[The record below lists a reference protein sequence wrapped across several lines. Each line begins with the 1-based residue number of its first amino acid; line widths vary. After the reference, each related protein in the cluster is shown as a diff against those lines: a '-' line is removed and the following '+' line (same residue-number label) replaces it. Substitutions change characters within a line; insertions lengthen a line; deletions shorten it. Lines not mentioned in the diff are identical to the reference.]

1 MVGLSNVDDTSDA
14 NKPVSTSV
22 QTALGQSTLKFANIN
37 RTTVSSNTQ
46 NPGVSNDQFATAFVT
61 DAVTTASSTTSSN
74 LVNLTTNQTISGIKS
89 FMLILLLIALQLVEA
104 ILMKTLI
111 QLLD

>member
-22 QTALGQSTLKFANIN
+22 QTALDQSTLKFANIN

-46 NPGVSNDQFATAFVT
+46 TQEFLMT
-61 DAVTTASSTTSSN
+61 N
-74 LVNLTTNQTISGIKS
+74 LQQHL
-89 FMLILLLIALQLVEA
+89 
-104 ILMKTLI
+104 
-111 QLLD
+111 